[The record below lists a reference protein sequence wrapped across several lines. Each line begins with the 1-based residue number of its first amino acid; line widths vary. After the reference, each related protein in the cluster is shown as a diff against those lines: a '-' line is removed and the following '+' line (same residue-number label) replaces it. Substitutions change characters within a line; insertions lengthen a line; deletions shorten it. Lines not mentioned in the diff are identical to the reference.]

1 MMSENIYDEMITRHN
16 LEDNIISGIEGKIDF
31 YAYCNTPWHS
41 IGIQAFVNLMAK
53 SNSEVRGII
62 FIANQPGKGHIV
74 SENDFQFDKNVKVKF
89 YKNIDALREN
99 KKELLKKLVCGR
111 TKIRDGYV
119 NENFLILRPFRADI
133 KFGAQYELLTGKK
146 CKLYVI
152 DEGVGTYK
160 SNWEIFHEKQKGNK
174 KEGILYILL
183 SIFDL
188 YLKRKYRLSVSY
200 FTLFNYNKGRLR
212 LNTSI
217 AKLYQTELKKRVTEK
232 EYIKPNGKYVII
244 ATQPF
249 EIEQDIRC
257 RDKIN
262 DTYLNIMK
270 VFEQKGISVY
280 IKPHPRERDDVLK
293 EYIKMGYKLIDMSD
307 ALEVYLEKLK
317 IKPCMVIGAVSTA
330 LITVSVLNKVPSA
343 SIIDILGNKI
353 DKDYLK
359 TAQKFKKRYSD
370 YIYFPKNLIEIAN
383 MVDKE

>member
-1 MMSENIYDEMITRHN
+1 MG
-16 LEDNIISGIEGKIDF
+16 LF
-31 YAYCNTPWHS
+31 S
-41 IGIQAFVNLMAK
+41 I
-53 SNSEVRGII
+53 
-62 FIANQPGKGHIV
+62 
-74 SENDFQFDKNVKVKF
+74 
-89 YKNIDALREN
+89 N
-99 KKELLKKLVCGR
+99 K
-111 TKIRDGYV
+111 T
-119 NENFLILRPFRADI
+119 
-133 KFGAQYELLTGKK
+133 
-146 CKLYVI
+146 
-152 DEGVGTYK
+152 
-160 SNWEIFHEKQKGNK
+160 
-174 KEGILYILL
+174 
-183 SIFDL
+183 
-188 YLKRKYRLSVSY
+188 
-200 FTLFNYNKGRLR
+200 KGRLR